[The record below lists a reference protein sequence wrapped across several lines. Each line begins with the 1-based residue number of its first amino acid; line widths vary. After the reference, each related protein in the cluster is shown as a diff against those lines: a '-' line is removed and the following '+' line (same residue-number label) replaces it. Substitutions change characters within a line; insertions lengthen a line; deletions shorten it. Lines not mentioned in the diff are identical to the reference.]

1 MEETPAMKPT
11 TKAIDFSTMKGWD
24 GLEAAEQHFI
34 KHETAALAKALE
46 VSGRAKLSVGEH
58 LFKIQQILEPR
69 RIFNRYLKTL
79 PFGLSRATPY
89 RYIDNYTVARTILP
103 APYMKV
109 AMMRSTENLNVK
121 MVEATPPPKT
131 QNVTKINNYFDKLPT
146 GGKLVEAKSE
156 TPDALK
162 KDCYNYVHLRFQR
175 LPNNGKTRA
184 AWIHS
189 LAGMLITEMGVSNP
203 ITVEPVAIPDDYRV
217 SRGRPRK
224 SA

>member
-1 MEETPAMKPT
+1 MKRTRT
-11 TKAIDFSTMKGWD
+11 TIDFSTMKGWD
-24 GLEAAEQHFI
+24 GLESAEQQSI
-34 KHETAALAKALE
+34 KTETAALAKALE
-46 VSGRAKLSVGEH
+46 VSGRAKLAIGEH

-79 PFGLSRATPY
+79 PFGLSRATAY
-89 RYIDNYTVARTILP
+89 RYIDNYTVARTLLP
-103 APYMKV
+103 APVMKV
-109 AMMRSTENLNVK
+109 AMMRSTENLNLK

-131 QNVTKINNYFDKLPT
+131 QNVTKINDYFDRLRT
-146 GGKLVEAKSE
+146 GPKLVEAKSQ

-175 LPNNGKTRA
+175 LPNNGKTRS

-189 LAGMLITEMGVSNP
+189 LCGMLITEMGVGNP
-203 ITVEPVAIPDDYRV
+203 ISVEPVAIPDDYRV

-224 SA
+224 TA